1 MSQLTPAGF
10 QNFWTFFNDE
20 GHQVEAVQK
29 LFDAMPPELLDESA
43 EWVQIYRNPP
53 QPPPSAAVK
62 GPVTP
67 ALMGRFSGHAAS
79 SFDDEFCNDFN
90 SLLAV
95 TGFDKD
101 LTAFQMLI
109 AQMAHETA
117 NWVYMKEIGNDAY
130 FTAMYENRSDLG
142 NVCQG
147 DGARFSGC
155 GAIQVTGRANTQ
167 DAYDYLHEKTGL
179 NDPKFMA
186 EGTSYNSVHYPFTIC
201 IGWLLNN
208 NYLNVCKTG
217 DIEYATRVLNGG
229 YNGLEDRRHWFNK
242 AKMVITSL

>member
-1 MSQLTPAGF
+1 MTQLSPQDF
-10 QNFWTFFNDE
+10 QNFWTYFNDE
-20 GHQVEAVQK
+20 NHQVNAVQQ
-29 LFDAMPPELLDESA
+29 LYSELPADLLDDQA
-43 EWVQIYRNPP
+43 QWIKTYRNPP
-53 QPPPSAAVK
+53 EVVKPSSG

-67 ALMGRFSGHAAS
+67 QLMGKFSGHAAS
-79 SFDDEFCNDFN
+79 SFDAIFCEDFN
-90 SLLAV
+90 NLLAI

-117 NWVYMKEIGNDAY
+117 NWVYMKEIGSTAY
-130 FTAMYENRSDLG
+130 FTQMYEGRSDLG
-142 NVCQG
+142 NTQSG

-167 DAYDYLHEKTGL
+167 SSYDYLVKMTGL
-179 NDPKFMA
+179 NDPKVMQ
-186 EGTSYNSVHYPFTIC
+186 EGTPYNSVHYPFSIC

-208 NYLNVCKTG
+208 NYLDVCKTG

-229 YNGLEDRRHWFNK
+229 FNGLEDRKHWYNK